1 MVLLLLRTVGVFF
14 SFACVAF
21 QVQDILAWT
30 IPILGAFLDI
40 FSLGILTFAIKKK
53 NAFDN

>member
-53 NAFDN
+53 CL